1 MFPFEPANP
10 LGLWPT
16 AAFEQDDERFEAGCA
31 TARLLPLSLRSVRGD
46 HRTWEGTELKA
57 SKSSRM
63 GAIAMAIAAIIAAI
77 LTHPRSASALAE
89 NNVNG
94 TYAFTLQAVLTDPTK
109 LCNGSTGCGGRNNIV
124 GSISQFYVQLARDL
138 SAGKCSDASS
148 TLKALAKKIGASAPE
163 KGSSFFAAGTLVAD
177 GVGGITDGQVTLSSS
192 SANSE
197 FLNFLDAG
205 NSGEVCGGTD
215 RSGDCTTLCVSG
227 SSCATE
233 GGYFVSG
240 SGGTAAFYIYPQ
252 LPAGQCGPEPIYAD
266 LCCND
271 RALYVAV
278 HLSLVLENLNSATP
292 AVAQKLDAVVTD
304 QAIAGSAQAT
314 LQSQ

>member
-1 MFPFEPANP
+1 
-10 LGLWPT
+10 
-16 AAFEQDDERFEAGCA
+16 
-31 TARLLPLSLRSVRGD
+31 
-46 HRTWEGTELKA
+46 
-57 SKSSRM
+57 
-63 GAIAMAIAAIIAAI
+63 MAIAAIIAATF
-77 LTHPRSASALAE
+77 THPRSASALAE

-124 GSISQFYVQLARDL
+124 GSISQFYVQLAKDL

-177 GVGGITDGQVTLSSS
+177 GVGGITDGQVTLSSD

-227 SSCATE
+227 SSSPPRAAILSAEAEALRPFTFIPNCLRGNADHNPSMPICA
-233 GGYFVSG
+233 
-240 SGGTAAFYIYPQ
+240 
-252 LPAGQCGPEPIYAD
+252 
-266 LCCND
+266 
-271 RALYVAV
+271 
-278 HLSLVLENLNSATP
+278 AT
-292 AVAQKLDAVVTD
+292 T
-304 QAIAGSAQAT
+304 GHCT
-314 LQSQ
+314 